1 MGGSEF
7 NRLRPALIV
16 ANPIVENLIMA
27 NLIMANPIVEN
38 LIMANLIMA
47 KVAAF

>member
-1 MGGSEF
+1 MQAWGMGGSEF

-16 ANPIVENLIMA
+16 ANPIVENS
-27 NLIMANPIVEN
+27 IMANPIV
-38 LIMANLIMA
+38 A

>member
-1 MGGSEF
+1 MQAWGMGGSEF

-16 ANPIVENLIMA
+16 ENS
-27 NLIMANPIVEN
+27 IMANPIV
-38 LIMANLIMA
+38 ANPIVA

>member
-1 MGGSEF
+1 MQAWGMGGSEF

-16 ANPIVENLIMA
+16 ENS
-27 NLIMANPIVEN
+27 IMANPIV
-38 LIMANLIMA
+38 A

>member
-1 MGGSEF
+1 MQVWGMGGSEF

-27 NLIMANPIVEN
+27 NLIMA
-38 LIMANLIMA
+38 

>member
-1 MGGSEF
+1 MQAWGMGWSEF

-16 ANPIVENLIMA
+16 ENLIVANSIMA
-27 NLIMANPIVEN
+27 NLIMTNS
-38 LIMANLIMA
+38 IMA